1 LAIAGAEITE
11 AGITALLATAG
22 AAGAAGV
29 AVAGVIAV
37 LTDGGAVPCCWG
49 VDGATSWHSDLTV
62 MI

>member
-1 LAIAGAEITE
+1 MAIAGAEITE

-22 AAGAAGV
+22 AAGV

-37 LTDGGAVPCCWG
+37 LTDGGAIPCCWG

>member
-22 AAGAAGV
+22 AAGV

-37 LTDGGAVPCCWG
+37 LTDGGAIPCCWG
-49 VDGATSWHSDLTV
+49 VDGATS
-62 MI
+62 